1 MQERRVKVLNLSCSS
16 KRIDFDEFSRREKE
30 REKKSLGYLGLRET
44 LFFLRENFDKKIRP
58 NIMATSTFT
67 NGAKGASFCASFS
80 RRGKRD
86 GVFIGTVKNENSFVK
101 GFTGGFGRGNVSAVR
116 GKKTNVDESSSSS
129 KGGGKEGKKQKK
141 MPGDEEEDEDEE
153 EFEYEE
159 VEVDEDGNEIIAT
172 EGEEE
177 EDLDASDLA
186 PTKRSSTKEK
196 KGVQQTVTKS
206 IQKAYENEGIRNLSY
221 VVGVFLAGTLGWSIY
236 KVYRRSTSRRA
247 VRKKTVNKNVLVIE
261 RLKPFFPN
269 ERESMTR
276 NVAKGI
282 ARSTGFT
289 TQEVFR
295 KYLRYKMVEEPFT
308 GAFVEDILALKNACE
323 LTPKQ
328 MSEILSESAARMVKK
343 YGTLILDVSELT
355 KSGAE
360 RKMIAA
366 QMFSK
371 LCYLADLPA
380 LVEDQEVAA
389 ETGQKLKELFGATD
403 EDYARLRVD
412 SLSESSD
419 VSVLEKMSGFDKAKG
434 GGSGGSS
441 SEDENK
447 DESSEAGG
455 V

>member
-1 MQERRVKVLNLSCSS
+1 MTN
-16 KRIDFDEFSRREKE
+16 SRREKE
-30 REKKSLGYLGLRET
+30 REKKEFRVSRVERDPLCPKGKE
-44 LFFLRENFDKKIRP
+44 FDRKIRP
-58 NIMATSTFT
+58 NIMATSSTFT

-80 RRGKRD
+80 RGGKRD
-86 GVFIGTVKNENSFVK
+86 GVFIGTVKNEKSFVK
-101 GFTGGFGRGNVSAVR
+101 GFGRGNVSAKVR
-116 GKKTNVDESSSSS
+116 GKKTNVDESSSS
-129 KGGGKEGKKQKK
+129 KGKEGKKQKK
-141 MPGDEEEDEDEE
+141 MPGDEEEEEDEE

-172 EGEEE
+172 EGSSEGEEE

>member
-1 MQERRVKVLNLSCSS
+1 MTNSRKKRKGERKKEFWVSRV
-16 KRIDFDEFSRREKE
+16 E
-30 REKKSLGYLGLRET
+30 RET
-44 LFFLRENFDKKIRP
+44 LSKGKRVRQKNQTK
-58 NIMATSTFT
+58 NIMATSSTFT
-67 NGAKGASFCASFS
+67 NGAKGASFCASSFS
-80 RRGKRD
+80 RGGGKRD
-86 GVFIGTVKNENSFVK
+86 NGVFIGTPVKNGEKSFVK
-101 GFTGGFGRGNVSAVR
+101 GFGRRGNVSAKVR
-116 GKKTNVDESSSSS
+116 GKKTNVDESSSS
-129 KGGGKEGKKQKK
+129 KGKEGKKQKK
-141 MPGDEEEDEDEE
+141 MPGDEEEEEDEE

-172 EGEEE
+172 EGSSEGEEE
-177 EDLDASDLA
+177 EDLGASDLA

>member
-1 MQERRVKVLNLSCSS
+1 MTNARK
-16 KRIDFDEFSRREKE
+16 KRKGE
-30 REKKSLGYLGLRET
+30 REKKSLGYLGFRE
-44 LFFLRENFDKKIRP
+44 RP
-58 NIMATSTFT
+58 SQKGKRVRQKNQTKHIMATSSTFT
-67 NGAKGASFCASFS
+67 NGAKGASFCASSFS
-80 RRGKRD
+80 RGGGKRD
-86 GVFIGTVKNENSFVK
+86 NGVFIGTVKNGEKSFVK
-101 GFTGGFGRGNVSAVR
+101 GFGRGNASAKVR
-116 GKKTNVDESSSSS
+116 GKKTNVDESSS
-129 KGGGKEGKKQKK
+129 KGKEGKKQKK
-141 MPGDEEEDEDEE
+141 MPGDEEEEEDEE

-172 EGEEE
+172 EGSSEGEEE
-177 EDLDASDLA
+177 EDLGASDLA

>member
-1 MQERRVKVLNLSCSS
+1 
-16 KRIDFDEFSRREKE
+16 
-30 REKKSLGYLGLRET
+30 
-44 LFFLRENFDKKIRP
+44 
-58 NIMATSTFT
+58 MATSTFT
-67 NGAKGASFCASFS
+67 GAAKGASFCSSFS
-80 RRGKRD
+80 LRGRRD
-86 GVFIGTVKNENSFVK
+86 GVFMGTTKNESFVK
-101 GFTGGFGRGNVSAVR
+101 GFGGFGRGNGSAVR
-116 GKKTNVDESSSSS
+116 GKKTNVDESS

-172 EGEEE
+172 GSSEGEEE

-206 IQKAYENEGIRNLSY
+206 IQRAYENEGIRNLSY

-419 VSVLEKMSGFDKAKG
+419 VSVLAKMSGFDKAKG
-434 GGSGGSS
+434 GGAGGSS

>member
-1 MQERRVKVLNLSCSS
+1 MIPTLTTTREAMTTKRGGGGGVLKTPTTTTTTTTTTTSLGWRKTSR
-16 KRIDFDEFSRREKE
+16 KRDARAFAK
-30 REKKSLGYLGLRET
+30 KKSSSLSQGTET
-44 LFFLRENFDKKIRP
+44 PK
-58 NIMATSTFT
+58 TTT
-67 NGAKGASFCASFS
+67 
-80 RRGKRD
+80 
-86 GVFIGTVKNENSFVK
+86 TTT
-101 GFTGGFGRGNVSAVR
+101 TGEKV
-116 GKKTNVDESSSSS
+116 TP
-129 KGGGKEGKKQKK
+129 
-141 MPGDEEEDEDEE
+141 MPGDEEEEEEEEDD

-159 VEVDEDGNEIIAT
+159 VEVDEDGNEIVAS
-172 EGEEE
+172 EEDDEEE
-177 EDLDASDLA
+177 MGDDATDLA
-186 PTKRSSTKEK
+186 PTKAKKSSQK
-196 KGVQQTVTKS
+196 KGVQQQVTKS

-221 VVGVFLAGTLGWSIY
+221 VVGFFLAGTLGWSIY

-269 ERESMTR
+269 ERESITR

-282 ARSTGFT
+282 ARSAGFT

-308 GAFVEDILALKNACE
+308 GAFVEDILALKKACE

-328 MSEILSESAARMVKK
+328 MSEILSESATRMVKK

-360 RKMIAA
+360 RKMVAA

-380 LVEDQEVAA
+380 LVEDQEVAT

-412 SLSESSD
+412 SLSENSD
-419 VSVLEKMSGFDKAKG
+419 VSVLEKMSGFNKTSGG
-434 GGSGGSS
+434 GGSDN
-441 SEDENK
+441 EDNNEDNT
-447 DESSEAGG
+447 SEAGG

>member
-1 MQERRVKVLNLSCSS
+1 MTYKSALFSPARQ
-16 KRIDFDEFSRREKE
+16 RIDFEEKKE
-30 REKKSLGYLGLRET
+30 RKTSLGYQAFFPFRRFRET
-44 LFFLRENFDKKIRP
+44 ISTEKHISN
-58 NIMATSTFT
+58 MATSTLT
-67 NGAKGASFCASFS
+67 VAKNGASFCSSFS
-80 RRGKRD
+80 LRGRRE
-86 GVFIGTVKNENSFVK
+86 GVFAGTVKNKSFMRG
-101 GFTGGFGRGNVSAVR
+101 GFGFGRGNGSAIR

-129 KGGGKEGKKQKK
+129 SKGKEGKKQKK
-141 MPGDEEEDEDEE
+141 MPGDEEDEEDE

-172 EGEEE
+172 SSEGEEE

-196 KGVQQTVTKS
+196 KGVQQQVTKS

-434 GGSGGSS
+434 GKSGSS
-441 SEDENK
+441 SEDESENK

>member
-1 MQERRVKVLNLSCSS
+1 
-16 KRIDFDEFSRREKE
+16 
-30 REKKSLGYLGLRET
+30 
-44 LFFLRENFDKKIRP
+44 
-58 NIMATSTFT
+58 MATSPFT

-86 GVFIGTVKNENSFVK
+86 GVFIGTVKNKSLLK
-101 GFTGGFGRGNVSAVR
+101 GFGGFGRGNVSAVR
-116 GKKTNVDESSSSS
+116 GKKTNVDESSN
-129 KGGGKEGKKQKK
+129 GGGKDGKNEMKEEGE
-141 MPGDEEEDEDEE
+141 EEEDEDEE

-172 EGEEE
+172 GSSEGEEE

-441 SEDENK
+441 SEVENK

>member
-1 MQERRVKVLNLSCSS
+1 MTSIATTASSSGLLSSSFTRNSDPLGKKKKENRRDVRMHAAKS
-16 KRIDFDEFSRREKE
+16 K
-30 REKKSLGYLGLRET
+30 KKS
-44 LFFLRENFDKKIRP
+44 
-58 NIMATSTFT
+58 
-67 NGAKGASFCASFS
+67 
-80 RRGKRD
+80 
-86 GVFIGTVKNENSFVK
+86 
-101 GFTGGFGRGNVSAVR
+101 
-116 GKKTNVDESSSSS
+116 NVDEDA
-129 KGGGKEGKKQKK
+129 KKKK
-141 MPGDEEEDEDEE
+141 NKMEPMPGDEEEEEDEE
-153 EFEYEE
+153 DDEFEYEE
-159 VEVDEDGNEIIAT
+159 VEVDEDGNEIVVSS
-172 EGEEE
+172 EEDEEE
-177 EDLDASDLA
+177 EEEARDASDLA
-186 PTKRSSTKEK
+186 PKKGKKSSREK
-196 KGVQQTVTKS
+196 KGVQQQVTKS

-221 VVGVFLAGTLGWSIY
+221 VVGFFLAGTLGWSMY

>member
-1 MQERRVKVLNLSCSS
+1 MKPQTRPKTLSKDERNAHKEAR
-16 KRIDFDEFSRREKE
+16 KE
-30 REKKSLGYLGLRET
+30 RERQRHREKMTSIATTASLSGL
-44 LFFLRENFDKKIRP
+44 LY
-58 NIMATSTFT
+58 SSFT
-67 NGAKGASFCASFS
+67 RNN
-80 RRGKRD
+80 D
-86 GVFIGTVKNENSFVK
+86 PL
-101 GFTGGFGRGNVSAVR
+101 
-116 GKKTNVDESSSSS
+116 GKKKKENRRDVRVHAKSKTKSNVDEDA
-129 KGGGKEGKKQKK
+129 KKKK
-141 MPGDEEEDEDEE
+141 NKMEPMPGDEEEEEDEE
-153 EFEYEE
+153 DDEFEYEE
-159 VEVDEDGNEIIAT
+159 VEVDEDGNEIVVSS
-172 EGEEE
+172 EEDEEE
-177 EDLDASDLA
+177 EEEARDASDLA
-186 PTKRSSTKEK
+186 PKKGKKSSREK
-196 KGVQQTVTKS
+196 KGVQQQVTKS

-221 VVGVFLAGTLGWSIY
+221 VVGFFLAGTLGWSIY

-308 GAFVEDILALKNACE
+308 GAFVEDILALKKACE

-360 RKMIAA
+360 RKMVAA

-419 VSVLEKMSGFDKAKG
+419 VSVLEKMSGFDKTS
-434 GGSGGSS
+434 GGSGGGENSS
-441 SEDENK
+441 AEESDNK
-447 DESSEAGG
+447 DDSSEAGG

>member
-1 MQERRVKVLNLSCSS
+1 
-16 KRIDFDEFSRREKE
+16 
-30 REKKSLGYLGLRET
+30 
-44 LFFLRENFDKKIRP
+44 
-58 NIMATSTFT
+58 
-67 NGAKGASFCASFS
+67 
-80 RRGKRD
+80 
-86 GVFIGTVKNENSFVK
+86 
-101 GFTGGFGRGNVSAVR
+101 
-116 GKKTNVDESSSSS
+116 
-129 KGGGKEGKKQKK
+129 
-141 MPGDEEEDEDEE
+141 
-153 EFEYEE
+153 
-159 VEVDEDGNEIIAT
+159 
-172 EGEEE
+172 
-177 EDLDASDLA
+177 
-186 PTKRSSTKEK
+186 
-196 KGVQQTVTKS
+196 
-206 IQKAYENEGIRNLSY
+206 
-221 VVGVFLAGTLGWSIY
+221 
-236 KVYRRSTSRRA
+236 

-308 GAFVEDILALKNACE
+308 GAFVEDILALKKACE

-360 RKMIAA
+360 RKMVAA

-419 VSVLEKMSGFDKAKG
+419 VSVLEKMSGFDKTS
-434 GGSGGSS
+434 GGSGGGENSS
-441 SEDENK
+441 AEESDNK
-447 DESSEAGG
+447 DDSSEAGG

>member
-1 MQERRVKVLNLSCSS
+1 
-16 KRIDFDEFSRREKE
+16 
-30 REKKSLGYLGLRET
+30 
-44 LFFLRENFDKKIRP
+44 
-58 NIMATSTFT
+58 MATSTFT
-67 NGAKGASFCASFS
+67 GAAKGASFCSSFS
-80 RRGKRD
+80 FRGRRD
-86 GVFIGTVKNENSFVK
+86 GVFMGTTKNESFVK
-101 GFTGGFGRGNVSAVR
+101 GFGGFGRGNGSAVR
-116 GKKTNVDESSSSS
+116 GKKTNVDESS

-172 EGEEE
+172 GSSEGEEE

-206 IQKAYENEGIRNLSY
+206 IQRAYENEGIRNLSY

-434 GGSGGSS
+434 GGAGGSS

>member
-1 MQERRVKVLNLSCSS
+1 MTTRPKKQRRQ
-16 KRIDFDEFSRREKE
+16 KRAQRSAQRETD
-30 REKKSLGYLGLRET
+30 REKKMTSIATTASSSGL
-44 LFFLRENFDKKIRP
+44 L
-58 NIMATSTFT
+58 SSSFT
-67 NGAKGASFCASFS
+67 
-80 RRGKRD
+80 R
-86 GVFIGTVKNENSFVK
+86 NSDPL
-101 GFTGGFGRGNVSAVR
+101 
-116 GKKTNVDESSSSS
+116 GKKKKKENRRDVRVHAKSKKKSNVDEDA
-129 KGGGKEGKKQKK
+129 KKKK
-141 MPGDEEEDEDEE
+141 NKMEPMPGDEEEEEDEE
-153 EFEYEE
+153 DDEFEYEE
-159 VEVDEDGNEIIAT
+159 VEVDEDGNEIVVSS
-172 EGEEE
+172 EEDEEE
-177 EDLDASDLA
+177 EEEARDASDLA
-186 PTKRSSTKEK
+186 PKKGKKSSREK
-196 KGVQQTVTKS
+196 KGVQQQVTKS

-221 VVGVFLAGTLGWSIY
+221 VVGFFLAGTLGWSIY

-308 GAFVEDILALKNACE
+308 GAFVEDILALKKACE

-360 RKMIAA
+360 RKMVAA

-419 VSVLEKMSGFDKAKG
+419 VSVLEKMSGFDKTS
-434 GGSGGSS
+434 GGSGGGENSS
-441 SEDENK
+441 AEESDNK
-447 DESSEAGG
+447 DDSSEAGG

>member
-1 MQERRVKVLNLSCSS
+1 
-16 KRIDFDEFSRREKE
+16 
-30 REKKSLGYLGLRET
+30 
-44 LFFLRENFDKKIRP
+44 
-58 NIMATSTFT
+58 
-67 NGAKGASFCASFS
+67 
-80 RRGKRD
+80 
-86 GVFIGTVKNENSFVK
+86 
-101 GFTGGFGRGNVSAVR
+101 
-116 GKKTNVDESSSSS
+116 
-129 KGGGKEGKKQKK
+129 
-141 MPGDEEEDEDEE
+141 MPGDDDDDEEEED

-159 VEVDEDGNEIIAT
+159 VEVDEDGNEIVSA
-172 EGEEE
+172 EEDEEE
-177 EDLDASDLA
+177 KADDATDLA
-186 PTKRSSTKEK
+186 PTKASRKSSQK
-196 KGVQQTVTKS
+196 KGVQQQVTKS

-221 VVGVFLAGTLGWSIY
+221 VVGFFLAGTLGWSIY

-269 ERESMTR
+269 ERESITR

-282 ARSTGFT
+282 ARSAGFT

-308 GAFVEDILALKNACE
+308 GAFVEDILALKKACE

-328 MSEILSESAARMVKK
+328 MSEILSESATRMVNK

-360 RKMIAA
+360 RKMVAA

-380 LVEDQEVAA
+380 LVEDQEVAT

-412 SLSESSD
+412 SLSENSD
-419 VSVLEKMSGFDKAKG
+419 VSVLEKMSGFNKTSGG
-434 GGSGGSS
+434 GGSDNEDNKEDNT
-441 SEDENK
+441 SEN
-447 DESSEAGG
+447 GG

>member
-1 MQERRVKVLNLSCSS
+1 
-16 KRIDFDEFSRREKE
+16 
-30 REKKSLGYLGLRET
+30 
-44 LFFLRENFDKKIRP
+44 
-58 NIMATSTFT
+58 
-67 NGAKGASFCASFS
+67 
-80 RRGKRD
+80 
-86 GVFIGTVKNENSFVK
+86 
-101 GFTGGFGRGNVSAVR
+101 
-116 GKKTNVDESSSSS
+116 
-129 KGGGKEGKKQKK
+129 
-141 MPGDEEEDEDEE
+141 MPGDEEEEEEEEEEED

-159 VEVDEDGNEIIAT
+159 VEVDEDGNEIVAS
-172 EGEEE
+172 EEDDEEE
-177 EDLDASDLA
+177 MGDDATDLA
-186 PTKRSSTKEK
+186 PTKAKKSSQK
-196 KGVQQTVTKS
+196 KGVQQQVTKS

-221 VVGVFLAGTLGWSIY
+221 VVGFFLAGTLGWSIY

-269 ERESMTR
+269 ERESITR

-282 ARSTGFT
+282 ARSAGFT

-308 GAFVEDILALKNACE
+308 GAFVEDILALKKACE

-328 MSEILSESAARMVKK
+328 MSEILSESATRMVKK

-360 RKMIAA
+360 RKMVAA

-380 LVEDQEVAA
+380 LVEDQEVAT

-412 SLSESSD
+412 SLSENSD
-419 VSVLEKMSGFDKAKG
+419 VSVLEKMSGFNKTSGG
-434 GGSGGSS
+434 GGSDN
-441 SEDENK
+441 EDNNEDK
-447 DESSEAGG
+447 TSEAGG

>member
-1 MQERRVKVLNLSCSS
+1 
-16 KRIDFDEFSRREKE
+16 
-30 REKKSLGYLGLRET
+30 
-44 LFFLRENFDKKIRP
+44 
-58 NIMATSTFT
+58 MATSTFT

-80 RRGKRD
+80 LGGRRD
-86 GVFIGTVKNENSFVK
+86 GVFIGTVKNRSLLK
-101 GFTGGFGRGNVSAVR
+101 GFGGFGRGNVSAVR
-116 GKKTNVDESSSSS
+116 GKKTNVDESS

-141 MPGDEEEDEDEE
+141 MPGDEEDDEDEE
-153 EFEYEE
+153 EVEYEE
-159 VEVDEDGNEIIAT
+159 VEVDEDGNEIVAT
-172 EGEEE
+172 GSSEGEEE

>member
-1 MQERRVKVLNLSCSS
+1 MTTKRGGGGGVL
-16 KRIDFDEFSRREKE
+16 KTPTTTTTTTTT
-30 REKKSLGYLGLRET
+30 SLGWR
-44 LFFLRENFDKKIRP
+44 K
-58 NIMATSTFT
+58 TS
-67 NGAKGASFCASFS
+67 
-80 RRGKRD
+80 RKRD
-86 GVFIGTVKNENSFVK
+86 ARAF
-101 GFTGGFGRGNVSAVR
+101 A
-116 GKKTNVDESSSSS
+116 KKKSSSSS
-129 KGGGKEGKKQKK
+129 SSANIASETPKTTTGEKVTP
-141 MPGDEEEDEDEE
+141 MPGDEEEEEEEE

-159 VEVDEDGNEIIAT
+159 VEVDEDGNEIVAS
-172 EGEEE
+172 EEDEEE
-177 EDLDASDLA
+177 EMGDDATDLA
-186 PTKRSSTKEK
+186 PTKAKKSSQK
-196 KGVQQTVTKS
+196 KGVQQQVTKS

-221 VVGVFLAGTLGWSIY
+221 VVGFFLAGTLGWSIY

-269 ERESMTR
+269 ERESITR

-282 ARSTGFT
+282 ARSAGFT

-308 GAFVEDILALKNACE
+308 GAFVEDILALKKACE

-328 MSEILSESAARMVKK
+328 MSEILSESATRMVKK

-360 RKMIAA
+360 RKMVAA

-380 LVEDQEVAA
+380 LVEDQEVAT

-412 SLSESSD
+412 SLSENSD
-419 VSVLEKMSGFDKAKG
+419 VSVLEKMSGFNKTSGG
-434 GGSGGSS
+434 GGSDN
-441 SEDENK
+441 EDNNEDNT
-447 DESSEAGG
+447 SEAGG

>member
-1 MQERRVKVLNLSCSS
+1 MQERR
-16 KRIDFDEFSRREKE
+16 EKA
-30 REKKSLGYLGLRET
+30 REKKSLGYLGFRERP
-44 LFFLRENFDKKIRP
+44 REKGKRVRQKKQTKH
-58 NIMATSTFT
+58 IMATSSTFT
-67 NGAKGASFCASFS
+67 NGAKGASFCASSFS
-80 RRGKRD
+80 RGGGKRD
-86 GVFIGTVKNENSFVK
+86 NGVFIGTGVKNEKSSFVK
-101 GFTGGFGRGNVSAVR
+101 GFGRRGNVSAKVR
-116 GKKTNVDESSSSS
+116 GKKTNVDESSSS
-129 KGGGKEGKKQKK
+129 KGKEGKKQKK
-141 MPGDEEEDEDEE
+141 MPGDEEEEEDEE

-172 EGEEE
+172 EGSSEGEEE

-441 SEDENK
+441 SEAENK

>member
-1 MQERRVKVLNLSCSS
+1 
-16 KRIDFDEFSRREKE
+16 
-30 REKKSLGYLGLRET
+30 
-44 LFFLRENFDKKIRP
+44 
-58 NIMATSTFT
+58 MATSSTFT

-86 GVFIGTVKNENSFVK
+86 GVFIGTVKNEKSFVK
-101 GFTGGFGRGNVSAVR
+101 GFGRGNVSAVR
-116 GKKTNVDESSSSS
+116 GKKTNVDESS
-129 KGGGKEGKKQKK
+129 KGKEGKKQKK

-153 EFEYEE
+153 EFEYKE

-172 EGEEE
+172 GSSEGEEE

>member
-1 MQERRVKVLNLSCSS
+1 
-16 KRIDFDEFSRREKE
+16 
-30 REKKSLGYLGLRET
+30 
-44 LFFLRENFDKKIRP
+44 
-58 NIMATSTFT
+58 MATSSTFT

-86 GVFIGTVKNENSFVK
+86 GVFIGTLKNEKSFVK
-101 GFTGGFGRGNVSAVR
+101 GFGRGNVSAKVR
-116 GKKTNVDESSSSS
+116 GKKTNVDESSSS
-129 KGGGKEGKKQKK
+129 KGKEGKKQKK
-141 MPGDEEEDEDEE
+141 MPGDEEEEEDEE

-172 EGEEE
+172 GSSEGEEE

-328 MSEILSESAARMVKK
+328 MSESLSESAARMVKK

-419 VSVLEKMSGFDKAKG
+419 DSVLEKMSGFDKAKG

>member
-1 MQERRVKVLNLSCSS
+1 MTTRGGGGVLKTPTTTTTTITSLGWRKTSS
-16 KRIDFDEFSRREKE
+16 KRDARAFA
-30 REKKSLGYLGLRET
+30 KK
-44 LFFLRENFDKKIRP
+44 K
-58 NIMATSTFT
+58 
-67 NGAKGASFCASFS
+67 
-80 RRGKRD
+80 
-86 GVFIGTVKNENSFVK
+86 
-101 GFTGGFGRGNVSAVR
+101 
-116 GKKTNVDESSSSS
+116 SSSSS
-129 KGGGKEGKKQKK
+129 SSSANIIVSQGTETPKTTTTGEKVTP
-141 MPGDEEEDEDEE
+141 MPGDEEEEEED

-159 VEVDEDGNEIIAT
+159 VEVDEDGNEIVAS
-172 EGEEE
+172 EEDEEE
-177 EDLDASDLA
+177 KADDATDLA
-186 PTKRSSTKEK
+186 PTKASRKSSQK
-196 KGVQQTVTKS
+196 KGVQQQVTKS

-221 VVGVFLAGTLGWSIY
+221 VVGFFLAGTLGWSIY

-269 ERESMTR
+269 ERESITR

-282 ARSTGFT
+282 ARSAGFT

-308 GAFVEDILALKNACE
+308 GAFVEDILALKKACE

-328 MSEILSESAARMVKK
+328 MSEILSESATRMVKK

-360 RKMIAA
+360 RKMVAA

-380 LVEDQEVAA
+380 LVEDQEVAT

-412 SLSESSD
+412 SLSENSD
-419 VSVLEKMSGFDKAKG
+419 VSVLEKMSGFNKTSGG
-434 GGSGGSS
+434 GGSDNEDNKEDNT
-441 SEDENK
+441 SEN
-447 DESSEAGG
+447 GG

>member
-1 MQERRVKVLNLSCSS
+1 
-16 KRIDFDEFSRREKE
+16 
-30 REKKSLGYLGLRET
+30 
-44 LFFLRENFDKKIRP
+44 
-58 NIMATSTFT
+58 MATSTFT

-80 RRGKRD
+80 LGGRRD
-86 GVFIGTVKNENSFVK
+86 GVFIGTVKNRSLLK
-101 GFTGGFGRGNVSAVR
+101 GFGGFGRGNVSAVR
-116 GKKTNVDESSSSS
+116 GKKTNVDESS

-141 MPGDEEEDEDEE
+141 MPGDEEDDEDEE

-159 VEVDEDGNEIIAT
+159 VEVDEDGNEIVAT
-172 EGEEE
+172 GSSEGEEE

-447 DESSEAGG
+447 DDSSEAGG

>member
-1 MQERRVKVLNLSCSS
+1 
-16 KRIDFDEFSRREKE
+16 
-30 REKKSLGYLGLRET
+30 
-44 LFFLRENFDKKIRP
+44 
-58 NIMATSTFT
+58 MATSSTFT

-86 GVFIGTVKNENSFVK
+86 GVFIGTVKNEKSFVK
-101 GFTGGFGRGNVSAVR
+101 GFGRGNVSAVR
-116 GKKTNVDESSSSS
+116 GKKTNVDESS
-129 KGGGKEGKKQKK
+129 KGKEGKKQKK

-172 EGEEE
+172 GSSEGEEE

>member
-1 MQERRVKVLNLSCSS
+1 
-16 KRIDFDEFSRREKE
+16 
-30 REKKSLGYLGLRET
+30 
-44 LFFLRENFDKKIRP
+44 
-58 NIMATSTFT
+58 
-67 NGAKGASFCASFS
+67 
-80 RRGKRD
+80 
-86 GVFIGTVKNENSFVK
+86 
-101 GFTGGFGRGNVSAVR
+101 
-116 GKKTNVDESSSSS
+116 
-129 KGGGKEGKKQKK
+129 
-141 MPGDEEEDEDEE
+141 
-153 EFEYEE
+153 
-159 VEVDEDGNEIIAT
+159 
-172 EGEEE
+172 
-177 EDLDASDLA
+177 
-186 PTKRSSTKEK
+186 
-196 KGVQQTVTKS
+196 VTKS

-441 SEDENK
+441 SEAENK

>member
-1 MQERRVKVLNLSCSS
+1 
-16 KRIDFDEFSRREKE
+16 
-30 REKKSLGYLGLRET
+30 
-44 LFFLRENFDKKIRP
+44 
-58 NIMATSTFT
+58 MATSPFT

-86 GVFIGTVKNENSFVK
+86 GVFIGTVKNKSLLK
-101 GFTGGFGRGNVSAVR
+101 GFGGFGRGNVSAVR
-116 GKKTNVDESSSSS
+116 GKKTNVDESS

-141 MPGDEEEDEDEE
+141 MPGDEEEEEYEE

-172 EGEEE
+172 GSSEGEEE

-441 SEDENK
+441 SEVENK

>member
-1 MQERRVKVLNLSCSS
+1 
-16 KRIDFDEFSRREKE
+16 
-30 REKKSLGYLGLRET
+30 
-44 LFFLRENFDKKIRP
+44 
-58 NIMATSTFT
+58 MATSSTFT
-67 NGAKGASFCASFS
+67 NGAKGASFCASLFS
-80 RRGKRD
+80 RGGKRD
-86 GVFIGTVKNENSFVK
+86 ARVFIGTTVKNEKSFVK
-101 GFTGGFGRGNVSAVR
+101 GFGRGNVSLAVS
-116 GKKTNVDESSSSS
+116 GKKTNVDESSS
-129 KGGGKEGKKQKK
+129 KGKEGKKQKK
-141 MPGDEEEDEDEE
+141 MPGDEEEEEDEE

-172 EGEEE
+172 EGSSEGEEE

>member
-1 MQERRVKVLNLSCSS
+1 MAFLRLVATAPLANFARPARRPNRASTMNNFKSRDD
-16 KRIDFDEFSRREKE
+16 KRRE
-30 REKKSLGYLGLRET
+30 RELEEARK
-44 LFFLRENFDKKIRP
+44 
-58 NIMATSTFT
+58 A
-67 NGAKGASFCASFS
+67 
-80 RRGKRD
+80 
-86 GVFIGTVKNENSFVK
+86 GTIP
-101 GFTGGFGRGNVSAVR
+101 A
-116 GKKTNVDESSSSS
+116 
-129 KGGGKEGKKQKK
+129 
-141 MPGDEEEDEDEE
+141 
-153 EFEYEE
+153 
-159 VEVDEDGNEIIAT
+159 EVDEDGNEIVAS
-172 EGEEE
+172 EEDDEEE
-177 EDLDASDLA
+177 MGDDATDLA
-186 PTKRSSTKEK
+186 PTKAKKSSQK
-196 KGVQQTVTKS
+196 KGVQQQVTKS

-221 VVGVFLAGTLGWSIY
+221 VVGFFLAGTLGWSIY

-269 ERESMTR
+269 ERESITR

-282 ARSTGFT
+282 ARSAGFT

-308 GAFVEDILALKNACE
+308 GAFAEDILALKKACE

-328 MSEILSESAARMVKK
+328 MSEILSESATRMVKK

-360 RKMIAA
+360 RKMVAA

-380 LVEDQEVAA
+380 LVEDQEVAT

-412 SLSESSD
+412 SLSENSD
-419 VSVLEKMSGFDKAKG
+419 VSVLEKMSGFNKTSGG
-434 GGSGGSS
+434 GGSDN
-441 SEDENK
+441 EDNNEDK
-447 DESSEAGG
+447 TSEAGG

>member
-1 MQERRVKVLNLSCSS
+1 
-16 KRIDFDEFSRREKE
+16 
-30 REKKSLGYLGLRET
+30 
-44 LFFLRENFDKKIRP
+44 
-58 NIMATSTFT
+58 MAASTFT

-80 RRGKRD
+80 LGGKRD
-86 GVFIGTVKNENSFVK
+86 GVFIGTVKNKSLLK
-101 GFTGGFGRGNVSAVR
+101 GFGGFGRGNVSAKVR
-116 GKKTNVDESSSSS
+116 GKKTNVDESS

-172 EGEEE
+172 GSSEGEEE

-441 SEDENK
+441 SEAENK

>member
-1 MQERRVKVLNLSCSS
+1 MATKSGGGGTTTTTTSLGWRKTSS
-16 KRIDFDEFSRREKE
+16 KRDARAFA
-30 REKKSLGYLGLRET
+30 KK
-44 LFFLRENFDKKIRP
+44 K
-58 NIMATSTFT
+58 
-67 NGAKGASFCASFS
+67 
-80 RRGKRD
+80 
-86 GVFIGTVKNENSFVK
+86 
-101 GFTGGFGRGNVSAVR
+101 
-116 GKKTNVDESSSSS
+116 SSSSS
-129 KGGGKEGKKQKK
+129 SSSSANIASETPKTTTDEKVTP
-141 MPGDEEEDEDEE
+141 MPGDEEEEEEE

-159 VEVDEDGNEIIAT
+159 VEVDEDGNEIVSS
-172 EGEEE
+172 EEDEEE
-177 EDLDASDLA
+177 KADDATDLA
-186 PTKRSSTKEK
+186 PTKASRKSSQK
-196 KGVQQTVTKS
+196 KGVQQQVTKS

-221 VVGVFLAGTLGWSIY
+221 VVGFFLAGTLGWSIY

-269 ERESMTR
+269 ERESITR

-282 ARSTGFT
+282 ARSAEFT

-295 KYLRYKMVEEPFT
+295 KYLRYKMVEAPFT
-308 GAFVEDILALKNACE
+308 GAFVEDILALKKACE

-328 MSEILSESAARMVKK
+328 MSEILSESATRMVKK

-360 RKMIAA
+360 RKMVAA

-380 LVEDQEVAA
+380 LVEDQEVAT

-412 SLSESSD
+412 SLSENSD
-419 VSVLEKMSGFDKAKG
+419 VSVLEKMSGFNKTSGG
-434 GGSGGSS
+434 GGSDN
-441 SEDENK
+441 EDNNEDNT
-447 DESSEAGG
+447 SEAGG

>member
-1 MQERRVKVLNLSCSS
+1 M
-16 KRIDFDEFSRREKE
+16 
-30 REKKSLGYLGLRET
+30 
-44 LFFLRENFDKKIRP
+44 
-58 NIMATSTFT
+58 
-67 NGAKGASFCASFS
+67 
-80 RRGKRD
+80 
-86 GVFIGTVKNENSFVK
+86 
-101 GFTGGFGRGNVSAVR
+101 SAVR
-116 GKKTNVDESSSSS
+116 GKKTNVDESS
-129 KGGGKEGKKQKK
+129 KGKEGKKQKK
-141 MPGDEEEDEDEE
+141 MPGDEEEEEDEE

-172 EGEEE
+172 EGSSEGEEE

-434 GGSGGSS
+434 GRSGGSS

>member
-1 MQERRVKVLNLSCSS
+1 
-16 KRIDFDEFSRREKE
+16 
-30 REKKSLGYLGLRET
+30 
-44 LFFLRENFDKKIRP
+44 
-58 NIMATSTFT
+58 MATSTLT
-67 NGAKGASFCASFS
+67 GAKNGASFCSSFS
-80 RRGKRD
+80 LRGRRE
-86 GVFIGTVKNENSFVK
+86 GVFAGTVKNKSFMRG
-101 GFTGGFGRGNVSAVR
+101 GFGFGRGNGSAVR
-116 GKKTNVDESSSSS
+116 GKKTNVDESS

-172 EGEEE
+172 GSSEGEEE

-419 VSVLEKMSGFDKAKG
+419 VSVLAKMSGFDKAKG
-434 GGSGGSS
+434 GGAGGSS